1 MHFYART
8 DNGVEPRHYVPMSK
22 DPSQLRPSRLTDAK
36 KAAKD
41 GEIWVPSV
49 TTILNVLAKPA
60 LINWKI
66 DQHLKIAH
74 GFQFRSD
81 DRKYGFE
88 DEFIAE
94 VKRLAETEMDKA
106 PSAGTDFHK
115 EMEKYINGELTTADE
130 SYQLCYDAMAVI
142 YEKTGGVD
150 DWATEISFV
159 SNGYGGQVDLA
170 TIGWIIDFKT
180 KQEAAKFKPGKMA
193 YDDHYT
199 QLGAYREGM
208 AQPFAR
214 CANLFVC
221 LEDGQI
227 DFHEHKEEDLQ
238 KGWQIFQNSL
248 AIFNLQKGY

>member
-60 LINWKI
+60 LINWKVE
-66 DQHLKIAH
+66 QHLKQAYLISQNPIPHATEN
-74 GFQFRSD
+74 D
-81 DRKYGFE
+81 
-88 DEFIAE
+88 FIWYVKNQAE
-94 VKRLAETEMDKA
+94 MEMDKA
-106 PSAGTDFHK
+106 PSAGTDFHDILEQYYK
-115 EMEKYINGELTTADE
+115 LALPLDHELKP
-130 SYQLCYDAMAVI
+130 LCDDVNEVI
-142 YEKTGGVD
+142 AHHC
-150 DWATEISFV
+150 DWQEWRPEVNFV
-159 SNGYGGQVDLA
+159 SDGYGGQIDLSA
-170 TIGWIIDFKT
+170 NGWIIDFKT

-193 YDDHYT
+193 YDDHCT
-199 QLGAYREGM
+199 QLGAYREGIG
-208 AQPFAR
+208 QPTAR
-214 CANLFVC
+214 CANVFIC

-238 KGWQIFQNSL
+238 KGWQIFQHSL